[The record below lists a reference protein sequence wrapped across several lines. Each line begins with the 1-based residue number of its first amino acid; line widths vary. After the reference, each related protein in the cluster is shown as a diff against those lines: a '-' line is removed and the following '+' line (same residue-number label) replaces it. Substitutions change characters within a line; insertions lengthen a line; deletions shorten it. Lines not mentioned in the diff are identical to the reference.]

1 MAPAP
6 MLEIEPM
13 ISRGMPMKSEPRIIR
28 SRVLKSLTSVQMV
41 LFETVTD
48 ELREGGHVPS
58 TFSGHDFH
66 DF

>member
-1 MAPAP
+1 

-13 ISRGMPMKSEPRIIR
+13 ISRGIPMKSEPRIIR
-28 SRVLKSLTSVQMV
+28 SRALKSLTSVQMKF
-41 LFETVTD
+41 FETVTD
-48 ELREGGHVPS
+48 ELRHVPS